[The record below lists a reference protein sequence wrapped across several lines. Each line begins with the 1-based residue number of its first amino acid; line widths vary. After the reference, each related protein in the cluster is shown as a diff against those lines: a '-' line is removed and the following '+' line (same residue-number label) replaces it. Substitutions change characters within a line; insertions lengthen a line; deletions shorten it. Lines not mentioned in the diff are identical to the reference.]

1 MLCAAQLE
9 RSLGRLDDVSS
20 IETSVAEEAAI
31 VRLKS
36 GLSFDLDKYRAAVK
50 SAGQEALDFEL
61 RLSAVVAV
69 EDGRYSLRPGRG
81 APLSVRPQS
90 AAKLKPFVGRTVRA
104 SARVLSSPRIPVEL
118 ELTDVAA
125 R

>member
-50 SAGQEALDFEL
+50 SAGQEAGDFEL
-61 RLSAVVAV
+61 RLSAVVV
-69 EDGRYSLRPGRG
+69 EEDGRYSLRPGRG
-81 APLSVRPQS
+81 APLPVRPQS
-90 AAKLKPFVGRTVRA
+90 AAKLKALVGRTVRA
-104 SARVLSSPRIPVEL
+104 SAKVLSSQRSPIEL
-118 ELTDVAA
+118 ELTDIAA

>member
-20 IETSVAEEAAI
+20 VETSVAVETAI
-31 VRLKS
+31 VRLES
-36 GLSFDLDKYRAAVK
+36 GNSFDPDKYRAAVK
-50 SAGQEALDFEL
+50 SAGQEARDFEL
-61 RLSAVVAV
+61 RLSAVVVV

-81 APLSVRPQS
+81 APLLVRPQS

-104 SARVLSSPRIPVEL
+104 RAKVLSSPRSPIEL